1 MNKEFMLIF
10 NTRERMIDYIDMLKE
25 KYNFGTFSHSKLY
38 IQGYEIFFAYRGS
51 IRCQCREN
59 AIRYHVGKHEDL
71 STLINI
77 FKYME
82 MHYDIFK
89 IMEINFPMS
98 KSFSFIKFN
107 INTKYE
113 IYLNL
118 SQVEFYDFL
127 FKELWN
133 YDSIVTAIIKENF
146 NSDTLEDYRRRL
158 VGKHIDFMSCGLTV
172 IPLTPYFTLT
182 CYNKD
187 HLRNDIGIDFSI
199 IEFSSHEKNVNI
211 KKLLEDLLLL
221 WK

>member
-1 MNKEFMLIF
+1 MNREFMLIF
-10 NTRERMIDYIDMLKE
+10 NTRERMIDYINMLKE
-25 KYNFGTFSHSKLY
+25 KYNFGNFSHSKLY

-89 IMEINFPMS
+89 IIESIFSISKNFC
-98 KSFSFIKFN
+98 FDKFDKG
-107 INTKYE
+107 KYE

-118 SQVEFYDFL
+118 SQSELCDFL
-127 FKELWN
+127 FNELWN
-133 YDSIVTAIIKENF
+133 NDSIITAIIKENF
-146 NSDTLEDYRRRL
+146 NSDTIEDYRRKL
-158 VGKHIDFMSCGLTV
+158 VSKQIGFMSSYGMAV
-172 IPLTPYFTLT
+172 IPLTPYFIATI
-182 CYNKD
+182 YNKD
-187 HLRNDIGIDFSI
+187 HLRNTVGIDGKI
-199 IEFSSHEKNVNI
+199 NDDPSHERNVNL
-211 KKLLEDLLLL
+211 KKLLEDFLLL